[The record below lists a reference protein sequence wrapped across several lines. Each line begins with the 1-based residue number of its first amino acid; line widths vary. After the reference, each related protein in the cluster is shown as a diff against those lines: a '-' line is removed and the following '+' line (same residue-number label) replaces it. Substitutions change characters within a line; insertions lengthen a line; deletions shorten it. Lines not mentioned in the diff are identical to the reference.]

1 MGGRCEA
8 CRANIN
14 VTQKRIKCT
23 QCSHNYHS
31 ECINFNNDT
40 ASRSE
45 WKCPACIASCRKGG
59 DNSNTPIRSNKS
71 PSKIVHDKTMI
82 RPSNKSS
89 DQPTPITE
97 TSSCQPYNLEL
108 INSIELLLD
117 KKLSAIKFD
126 IIQELK
132 LSLITEI
139 KNEITSNLKQ
149 LEESHNSL
157 LNDYNNLKSN
167 FEKLQQNVQDGEMKL
182 TDLCAQIKKEQQW
195 GRLSNLEI
203 VGLPENSKESISE
216 LTIKIASH
224 AGIKLTND
232 QIVSA
237 HRVQPMQNVGGRPK
251 NIIVKLQNRTIK
263 DNIISGLRKTKGIT
277 TSDIE
282 LVGPAKRFFVNE
294 HLTPENKQLLKTVKS
309 RAMAKSYK
317 FVWVRNCHIFLRK
330 NEESPAITINSVK
343 DLLKIV

>member
-40 ASRSE
+40 ALRSE
-45 WKCPACIASCRKGG
+45 WKCPACTASCRKGG
-59 DNSNTPIRSNKS
+59 DNSNTPIRTNKSLSNTVYDKTTYRSSNKS
-71 PSKIVHDKTMI
+71 T
-82 RPSNKSS
+82 
-89 DQPTPITE
+89 DQPTCITE

-126 IIQELK
+126 IFQELK

-139 KNEITSNLKQ
+139 KNDITSNLKQ
-149 LEESHNSL
+149 LEESYNSL

-167 FEKLQQNVQDGEMKL
+167 FEKLQQNVQNGEMKL
-182 TDLCAQIKKEQQW
+182 AELCAQIKKEQQW

-203 VGLPENSKESISE
+203 VGLPENSKESTSE
-216 LTIKIASH
+216 LIIKIASH
-224 AGIKLTND
+224 AGIKLTDD
-232 QIVSA
+232 QIVFA
-237 HRVQPMQNVGGRPK
+237 HRVQPMQNVGDSPQLDSSLK
-251 NIIVKLQNRTIK
+251 NIALQIDIPRITPPLPLNTPPAIDALETTQCVTLKSQSDKPSGRWKVKK
-263 DNIISGLRKTKGIT
+263 DKTKVCG
-277 TSDIE
+277 
-282 LVGPAKRFFVNE
+282 
-294 HLTPENKQLLKTVKS
+294 ENKKLKKGN
-309 RAMAKSYK
+309 KK
-317 FVWVRNCHIFLRK
+317 LKRK
-330 NEESPAITINSVK
+330 YE
-343 DLLKIV
+343 

>member
-45 WKCPACIASCRKGG
+45 WKCPDCTASCRKGG
-59 DNSNTPIRSNKS
+59 DNSNTPIRTNKS
-71 PSKIVHDKTMI
+71 PSNTVYDKTTY
-82 RPSNKSS
+82 RSSKKSS
-89 DQPTPITE
+89 DQPTCITE

-157 LNDYNNLKSN
+157 LNEYNNLKSK
-167 FEKLQQNVQDGEMKL
+167 FEKLQQNVQNGEMKL
-182 TDLCAQIKKEQQW
+182 AELCAQIKKEQQW

-203 VGLPENSKESISE
+203 VGLPENSKESTSE
-216 LTIKIASH
+216 IIIKIASH
-224 AGIKLTND
+224 VGIKLTDD
-232 QIVSA
+232 QIVFA
-237 HRVQPMQNVGGRPK
+237 HRVQPMQNVG
-251 NIIVKLQNRTIK
+251 
-263 DNIISGLRKTKGIT
+263 DE
-277 TSDIE
+277 IE
-282 LVGPAKRFFVNE
+282 NNMLNARQP
-294 HLTPENKQLLKTVKS
+294 LT
-309 RAMAKSYK
+309 
-317 FVWVRNCHIFLRK
+317 
-330 NEESPAITINSVK
+330 
-343 DLLKIV
+343 